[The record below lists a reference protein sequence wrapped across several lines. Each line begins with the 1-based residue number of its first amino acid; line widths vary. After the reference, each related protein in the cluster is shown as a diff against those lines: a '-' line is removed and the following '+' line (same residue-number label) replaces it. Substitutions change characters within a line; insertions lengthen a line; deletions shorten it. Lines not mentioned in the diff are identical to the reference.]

1 MLALIKFSQILR
13 YCINAAKVFLRKK
26 YILGPFESFLRQCL
40 LDPIHPPQFPAMSR
54 SIDALGCFCFL
65 SENIPLWMSRVSN
78 LALYISAKKIHVVIH
93 YDGQIQKELE
103 QIVGDIAS
111 ARNKIRK
118 GKINHLGP
126 GIFFKAARSTGA
138 LT

>member
-1 MLALIKFSQILR
+1 
-13 YCINAAKVFLRKK
+13 
-26 YILGPFESFLRQCL
+26 
-40 LDPIHPPQFPAMSR
+40 
-54 SIDALGCFCFL
+54 
-65 SENIPLWMSRVSN
+65 MSRVSN
-78 LALYISAKKIHVVIH
+78 LALYISVKKIHVVIH

-103 QIVGDIAS
+103 QIVWDIAS

-126 GIFFKAARSTGA
+126 GIFFKAARSAGA